1 MTKLYL
7 DLEDIESRPNDMELG
22 GYVRTQYWNKKE
34 SVMSK
39 EKDYVAKIMDEWYS
53 LMSSNNVSVQPKAS
67 TLLGTI
73 LAKYDIQLK
82 EDTRDIWDE
91 YLTITGGQFKGW
103 YDSLTEE
110 QQNKWHAD
118 LKTSRRT
125 NSDLVDTKALL
136 KG

>member
-7 DLEDIESRPNDMELG
+7 DLEDVECRPNNTELG

-34 SVMSK
+34 TVMSK

-67 TLLGTI
+67 TLLGAI
-73 LAKYDIQLK
+73 LAKFDIQPK
-82 EDTRDIWDE
+82 EDIRNLWDE
-91 YLTITGGQFKGW
+91 FLTVPGGRFASW
-103 YDSLTEE
+103 YDSLSEIQKKEFDE
-110 QQNKWHAD
+110 Q
-118 LKTSRRT
+118 RRK
-125 NSDLVDTKALL
+125 NASNRNQSIDTKALL